1 MGQGLQPVQERG
13 PSLWSIG
20 HKAAPGVQGRWQSQ
34 SQAGVAGETMMLS
47 QHCHESTAQPE
58 SRAHGLAHAAALS
71 CSEDE
76 GREFGPGLQMRQQ
89 GQWGSCLTLLSTESS
104 RSQKEAVA
112 LP

>member
-1 MGQGLQPVQERG
+1 MAEPEPGWSGWRDHDAQP
-13 PSLWSIG
+13 
-20 HKAAPGVQGRWQSQ
+20 A
-34 SQAGVAGETMMLS
+34 LS
-47 QHCHESTAQPE
+47 CSMVSTAQPE
-58 SRAHGLAHAAALS
+58 LRAHGLAHAAALS